1 MNYQKFEVY
10 TFKVLGIILDSR
22 SDRWFMQIED
32 EDHQTF
38 KVKPYQWHIEWA
50 GTIDT
55 VNCVCTGTDLAGRH
69 KFVIRKYDILEKFY
83 SVGESYTFTVNTEK
97 ATDPNSGQTYY
108 EIVDKSQDISQRYY
122 TNDDLKE
129 GDSLTLTVASITESA
144 RKDAFLKF
152 QTVNSDA
159 GTPLVKKGF
168 IDKDTEEELIE
179 ARKKVGSFEGQHV
192 EWKSSIAYLAGEIE
206 PNIDK
211 QLGVIMRVIA
221 SFQNAEGGTLYIGV
235 NDNGQVCGINQDFQH
250 LNTGHD
256 VTDLNYKYSST
267 LDSYQLKIHNNV
279 ILKLGK
285 TANSNINVKFAK
297 EGDLYY
303 CIVEVKASKRPI
315 YFDGNKLFQRV
326 GNMTQMLTHEDMTN
340 FILDRSS
347 HFTIVP
353 DEVPETVET
362 NIIEPEQESAPIVQP
377 ATVTR
382 HSVND
387 IKFYL
392 RFYADG
398 QWSYSKKSSTE
409 DDLLKEFPI
418 YKDTLKESLL
428 LCYANGCITRIS
440 PYEFLNPKR
449 SDNKRKY
456 KKENVRYSN
465 GYNQDSDLLA
475 VYSCFD
481 RDYIA
486 IRSADTEGIRYAK
499 VHEIEAFT
507 KYEAIQSKGKQGVPT
522 GSTDISYTLIQSS
535 QFHFVSA
542 LFMKRY
548 KTTTEYGFNQKD
560 PQLKATFENLEKLDK
575 QH

>member
-1 MNYQKFEVY
+1 MTYQKFEIY
-10 TFKVLGIILDSR
+10 TFKVLGIILDPK
-22 SDRWFMQIED
+22 SDRWFMQIEND
-32 EDHQTF
+32 DQEKF
-38 KVKPYQWHIEWA
+38 NVKPYQWHLEWA

-55 VNCVCTGTDLAGRH
+55 VNCVCVGNDMFGRP

-83 SVGESYTFTVNTEK
+83 SVGESYTFVINSEK
-97 ATDPNSGQTYY
+97 TIDQNSRQTFY
-108 EIVDKSQDISQRYY
+108 EILDKSQDISQRYY
-122 TNDDLKE
+122 SNDDLNE
-129 GDSLTLTVASITESA
+129 GDPITLTVAGITESA

-152 QTVNSDA
+152 QDTNC
-159 GTPLVKKGF
+159 GTGNPLVKKGF
-168 IDKDTEEELIE
+168 IDKDTEEELIN
-179 ARKKVGSFEGQHV
+179 ARKKVGNFEGQHV

-235 NDNGQVCGINQDFQH
+235 NDNGQICGINQDFQY

-256 VTDLNYKYSST
+256 VTEMNYNYTPT
-267 LDSYQLKIHNNV
+267 LDSYQLKIHNTA

-285 TANSNINVKFAK
+285 TANSNINIKFAK

-303 CIVEVKASKRPI
+303 CIIEVKACRRPV

-340 FILDRSS
+340 FILDRNS
-347 HFTIVP
+347 HSTTVTEAIT
-353 DEVPETVET
+353 ERVET
-362 NIIEPEQESAPIVQP
+362 NLVEPQLETAPILQP
-377 ATVTR
+377 SVITR
-382 HSVND
+382 HSDND
-387 IKFYL
+387 VKFYL

-398 QWSYSKKSSTE
+398 QWSYSKKSSAE
-409 DDLLKEFPI
+409 ADILREFPI

-465 GYNQDSDLLA
+465 GYNQEAELLA

-481 RDYIA
+481 RDYLA
-486 IRSADTEGIRYAK
+486 IRSTDTDGIQYAK
-499 VHEIEAFT
+499 VHEVDAFT
-507 KYEAIQSKGKQGVPT
+507 KYEAIQSKGKQAVPT
-522 GSTDISYTLIQSS
+522 GASEISYTLIQSS

-542 LFMKRY
+542 LYLKSY
-548 KTTTEYGFNQKD
+548 KTTTEYGFHQKD
-560 PQLKATFENLEKLDK
+560 PQLKSTFENLEKLER
-575 QH
+575 Q